1 MFAGSPVKRIGRNR
15 FVRNV
20 AIAVGNSG
28 DAGLLPV
35 ARALAGD
42 ADAVVR
48 EAGTWAV
55 GRLGG

>member
-1 MFAGSPVKRIGRNR
+1 
-15 FVRNV
+15 
-20 AIAVGNSG
+20 VGNSG

-42 ADAVVR
+42 GDAVVA
-48 EAGTWAV
+48 EAGRWAV